1 MSNEQLHSTGDEA
14 LSRLSM
20 NLGAGGDLGR
30 VDIQVFRPSD
40 RHFGRQIPQ
49 IGTKSPILHK
59 LSQMWLSAP
68 L

>member
-1 MSNEQLHSTGDEA
+1 MQVKATYSHLNGEEYL
-14 LSRLSM
+14 
-20 NLGAGGDLGR
+20 LGR

>member
-1 MSNEQLHSTGDEA
+1 MRVSLEWLGVSTYRLVVDE
-14 LSRLSM
+14 
-20 NLGAGGDLGR
+20 LGR